1 VRTALIGP
9 LAVGPSGPS
18 FYGAASGPSFAWPLP
33 ALTMIKG
40 ALRARYLSSRFGPRT
55 NPVTGAA
62 QNHGGIDLPTDVGTP
77 VTTVAPGKVGTVVRD
92 HPVAGHYV
100 EVDHGNG
107 YWSRYLHLSQIGVS
121 PGAVLPVGGKVGLS
135 GGGVGIPGAGRT
147 TGPHLHLEVWRGK
160 PYAKGSTPVDPEPLL
175 TVELADLVKAA
186 KAAGEE
192 AVATG
197 KRVAKRGAATL
208 RRNWWIAALA
218 TVGIGAVLLF
228 ALGGGKKATTL
239 AVVTPRAN
247 PSRRRRPRGRG
258 SVRPGGSRRRR

>member
-1 VRTALIGP
+1 MRTALVGP

-18 FYGAASGPSFAWPLP
+18 FYGVASGPTFAWPLP

-40 ALRARYLSSRFGPRT
+40 ALRARYLSSQFGPRT

-77 VTTVAPGKVGTVVRD
+77 VTTIAPGKVGTVVRD

-147 TGPHLHLEVWRGK
+147 TGPHLHLEVWKGK

-186 KAAGEE
+186 AGE
-192 AVATG
+192 AVAVGERAVAKG
-197 KRVAKRGAATL
+197 KRAARAGAATL
-208 RRNWWIAALA
+208 RRNWWIAALG
-218 TVGIGAVLLF
+218 TVGIGVVLLL
-228 ALGGGKKATTL
+228 ALSGGKKTTL

-247 PSRRRRPRGRG
+247 PRRRRRRLRGRG
-258 SVRPGGSRRRR
+258 